1 MRLEKRLSSDPDTH
15 GRKDYD
21 VAIIGNGPSA
31 IILSYFLSGHWP
43 YYNGKPVDNP
53 VLKERL
59 KYVSMSKSLVLQ
71 DLQWLSEGLFD
82 SRTMNP
88 VSILFDHLYHPNA
101 DMLTKPESVIEW
113 KYLPEN
119 EVRHVVLGFGPP
131 GGSWHNMI
139 NSQLTVSLA
148 NWLELPGYTFNEWY
162 EQKQLSLGNLPKVP
176 SVGGVHPERTN
187 PYYIGLYYSDY
198 VKYMGLSSF
207 FVDNV
212 YVKSISQSLSNTSQ
226 WTVEGVQYTEQQTG
240 ETYTVKADNIVMATG
255 AFNNPRKLEIP
266 GEDFTFVH
274 HHFPDFDRLQTHKCP
289 VVVVGCGLVAADAVL
304 YLISRQIP
312 VIHVFRRSPKDP
324 NLVLNQLSSAY
335 ADYLKLKSLIQ
346 LKSKCEFYTPLPQHR
361 LAEILP
367 NKEVLIE
374 PCGKKG
380 GASFK
385 IHVSRVIIHVG
396 SKPNLDF
403 IKEEHLLRE
412 DPEEEFNIKTNCL
425 DTDLLTYECRGRK
438 SLYAMGP
445 LVGDNFIRF
454 VSGGAL
460 GITHGL
466 FRNEAEN
473 EDV

>member
-1 MRLEKRLSSDPDTH
+1 
-15 GRKDYD
+15 
-21 VAIIGNGPSA
+21 
-31 IILSYFLSGHWP
+31 
-43 YYNGKPVDNP
+43 
-53 VLKERL
+53 
-59 KYVSMSKSLVLQ
+59 
-71 DLQWLSEGLFD
+71 
-82 SRTMNP
+82 
-88 VSILFDHLYHPNA
+88 
-101 DMLTKPESVIEW
+101 
-113 KYLPEN
+113 
-119 EVRHVVLGFGPP
+119 
-131 GGSWHNMI
+131 
-139 NSQLTVSLA
+139 
-148 NWLELPGYTFNEWY
+148 
-162 EQKQLSLGNLPKVP
+162 
-176 SVGGVHPERTN
+176 
-187 PYYIGLYYSDY
+187 
-198 VKYMGLSSF
+198 MGLSSF

-226 WTVEGVQYTEQQTG
+226 WTVEGVQYTDQQTG

-385 IHVSRVIIHVG
+385 VHVSRVIIHVG